1 MKRVFRYLFL
11 LLTTLSLSGA
21 AQAVPTA
28 SNFMPSPVFENYSGI
43 SAANGAPNMPVL
55 GISWNLGGES
65 DRFLFEE
72 CVDPQS
78 EKGSFNASLSTGVRS
93 YYRESLPANNPSC
106 DNVFDGET
114 GNEGYPSG
122 VPEPDTMM
130 LLGLGLLVLAGIGR
144 RFTRT

>member
-1 MKRVFRYLFL
+1 MKRVFLYLFL

-28 SNFMPSPVFENYSGI
+28 SDLLLSPVFENYSGI
-43 SAANGAPNMPVL
+43 SANGVPNMLIL
-55 GISWNLGGES
+55 GTSWNLGGES
-65 DRFLFEE
+65 DRFFFEE
-72 CVDPQS
+72 CVDLQS

-106 DNVFDGET
+106 DNVFDSEP
-114 GNEGYPSG
+114 GNDGYPSG

-130 LLGLGLLVLAGIGR
+130 LLGSGLLVLAGIGR